1 MRMKLDVYYDN
12 DDDDKDDDVDKE
24 EKGEVEKDRK
34 EIRGLIKVLL

>member
-24 EKGEVEKDRK
+24 EEEVEKDRK
-34 EIRGLIKVLL
+34 EFRSLIKVLL